1 MKPSKNQLSGFAT
14 AELPELVLL
23 VGQNANAAFTL
34 KVATFAESVIVSS
47 QAPLVDTQ
55 NSQVAGNVDRHQ
67 IEALPLQGRNWM
79 TLSML
84 VKGITANDVSTS
96 PGVGRD
102 ELFELN
108 LDGQQV
114 TQHLGQARYGQP
126 KFSQEAIA
134 EFQIVTQLFDI
145 TEGRSTGIQVRAI
158 TKAGTNTLSGSSRRS
173 CDRCCA
179 ARRLGSARGRRCA
192 TSSTSETWA
201 TRSPRSSTPT

>member
-1 MKPSKNQLSGFAT
+1 AGAQYMGPAAELGGDRLVNVVPGTYRVRVELSGFAT

-102 ELFELN
+102 GLFELI

-114 TQHLGQARYGQP
+114 THHLGQARYNRP
-126 KFSQEAIA
+126 TYSQ
-134 EFQIVTQLFDI
+134 
-145 TEGRSTGIQVRAI
+145 
-158 TKAGTNTLSGSSRRS
+158 NT
-173 CDRCCA
+173 
-179 ARRLGSARGRRCA
+179 
-192 TSSTSETWA
+192 
-201 TRSPRSSTPT
+201 